1 MDRRGVRGYRPAMSR
16 SLLVVVGA
24 SLLLTGCPTEPP
36 PRAPED
42 FGEAS
47 RGDDPVPIGT
57 SSKKEEAAAED
68 AAPEISRSRGPKGGV
83 VVLWPRVWPKSD
95 DATTRDLATKV
106 QQRLQVLAKRAAGA
120 RTVELRPEPERAC
133 PKKGCEATAVSAVVV
148 VRDKACAVVAFASG
162 PGTSPGH
169 LLPWAGK
176 VELASDVVPF
186 REPPEERVKVVD
198 HVPCATV
205 LDGVDDADAALAR
218 YIAGLLPGH

>member
-1 MDRRGVRGYRPAMSR
+1 MSR
-16 SLLVVVGA
+16 SLLLAAAA
-24 SLLLTGCPTEPP
+24 SLLLTGCPTEPG
-36 PRAPED
+36 PRAPDD

-47 RGDDPVPIGT
+47 HGDDPVPIGT
-57 SSKKEEAAAED
+57 SSKKEEAPAED

-95 DATTRDLATKV
+95 DAATRELVTKV
-106 QQRLQVLAKRAAGA
+106 QTRLQTLAKRAAGA
-120 RTVELRPEPERAC
+120 RTVEVRPEPERSC
-133 PKKGCEATAVSAVVV
+133 PKKGCEATSVSAVVV
-148 VRDKACAVVAFASG
+148 VRDKACAVVAFVAG

-176 VELASDVVPF
+176 VQLTSDVVAF
-186 REPPEERVKVVD
+186 RDPPEEQVKVVD

-205 LDGVDDADAALAR
+205 LDGIEDADAALAR